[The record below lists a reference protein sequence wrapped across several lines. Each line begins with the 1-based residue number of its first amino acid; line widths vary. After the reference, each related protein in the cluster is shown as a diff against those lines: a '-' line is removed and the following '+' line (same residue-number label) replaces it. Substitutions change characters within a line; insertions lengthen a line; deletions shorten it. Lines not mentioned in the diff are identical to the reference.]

1 MTSVY
6 VSLVVC
12 IQAYLENGLHR
23 REISMWEGPWWHWT
37 GRGENVLNRFTGSS
51 IGIQGVLGVPR
62 ALALFRGGTRW
73 VVGGASG

>member
-1 MTSVY
+1 MDS
-6 VSLVVC
+6 
-12 IQAYLENGLHR
+12 I
-23 REISMWEGPWWHWT
+23 EGKSACGKDLGGTGT